1 MKRLHARDHELVIPT
16 SFGHLCGV
24 ACATRTGR
32 RNIPADRANQD
43 RKGLRMVVSLSRRG
57 DVEPFHAMDVLA
69 EANRLKARGVPVISM
84 AVGQPSDPAPAR
96 VLEAAAKALES
107 GQIGYTD
114 ALGLAPL
121 RTAIATHYA
130 DHYGLDIAPGR
141 IAVTTGSSAA
151 FNLAFLAMFDPG
163 DRVAIAAPGY
173 PAYRNIMAALGI
185 DVVEIELGSDAYLH
199 AGHIEAA
206 HRVKP
211 LKGVLFA
218 SPANPTG
225 AVIPATE
232 LKLLVETAEKLGIGV
247 ISDEIYHRLAYAAP
261 DATALAY
268 GNGVTVI
275 NSFSKYYCMTGW
287 RIGWMVL
294 SEPLV
299 RQVERIAQSLY
310 ISPPEL
316 SQIAAIEAFKAT
328 QELDAVKARYAWNRE
343 LLMKRLPELGF
354 PLAAPMDGAF
364 YAFCDVT
371 RHTNDSMAFARK
383 MLAEAHVAATPGRD
397 FDPLAGHRTM
407 RFSYAGSHDE
417 MVEAMARIENW
428 LK

>member
-1 MKRLHARDHELVIPT
+1 
-16 SFGHLCGV
+16 
-24 ACATRTGR
+24 
-32 RNIPADRANQD
+32 
-43 RKGLRMVVSLSRRG
+43 MVVSLSRRG

-69 EANRLKARGVPVISM
+69 EANRLKARGVPVVSM
-84 AVGQPSDPAPAR
+84 AVGQPSDPAPAGVR
-96 VLEAAAKALES
+96 QAATHALKM
-107 GQIGYTD
+107 GRIGYTD
-114 ALGLAPL
+114 ALGLAGL
-121 RTAIATHYA
+121 REAIAQHYA
-130 DHYGLDIAPGR
+130 DHYGLAVSPDR

-185 DVVEIELGSDAYLH
+185 EIVEIELDGDAYLH
-199 AGHIEAA
+199 AEHLKAA
-206 HRVKP
+206 HREKT

-225 AVIPATE
+225 AIIPADE
-232 LKLLVETAEKLGIGV
+232 LSALVTTAQELGIAV
-247 ISDEIYHRLAYAAP
+247 ISDEIYHRLAYAAA
-261 DATALAY
+261 DTTALAY
-268 GNGVTVI
+268 GSDVTVI

-294 SEPLV
+294 P
-299 RQVERIAQSLY
+299 
-310 ISPPEL
+310 
-316 SQIAAIEAFKAT
+316 IEAFKAT
-328 QELDAVKARYAWNRE
+328 AELEAVKARYAGNRE

-354 PLAAPMDGAF
+354 TLAAPMDGAF

-397 FDPLAGHRTM
+397 FDPLQGHRAM
-407 RFSYAGSHDE
+407 RFSYA
-417 MVEAMARIENW
+417 
-428 LK
+428 

>member
-1 MKRLHARDHELVIPT
+1 
-16 SFGHLCGV
+16 
-24 ACATRTGR
+24 
-32 RNIPADRANQD
+32 
-43 RKGLRMVVSLSRRG
+43 MVVSLSRRG
-57 DVEPFHAMDVLA
+57 EVEPFHAMDILA
-69 EANRLKARGVPVISM
+69 EANRLKATGVPVISM
-84 AVGQPSDPAPAR
+84 AVGQPSDPAPVGVR
-96 VLEAAAKALES
+96 EAAANALKT
-107 GQIGYTD
+107 GRIGYTD
-114 ALGLAPL
+114 ALGLAGL
-121 RTAIATHYA
+121 RRAIAEHYGDHYA
-130 DHYGLDIAPGR
+130 IDVAPAR

-185 DVVEIELGSDAYLH
+185 EIVEIELGGDAYLH
-199 AGHIEAA
+199 ADHLKVA
-206 HRVKP
+206 HRQRP

-225 AVIPATE
+225 AVIPAAE
-232 LKLLVETAEKLGIGV
+232 LSVLVSTAEEFGIAV

-261 DATALAY
+261 DTTALAY
-268 GNGVTVI
+268 GSDATVI

-294 SEPLV
+294 PEALV
-299 RQVERIAQSLY
+299 RPVERIAQSLY

-328 QELDAVKARYAWNRE
+328 EELEAVKSRYAWNRE
-343 LLMKRLPELGF
+343 LLMQRLPELGF

-371 RHTNDSMAFARK
+371 RHTNDSMEFARK

-407 RFSYAGSHDE
+407 RFSYAGSHDD
-417 MVEAMARIENW
+417 MVEAMARIERW